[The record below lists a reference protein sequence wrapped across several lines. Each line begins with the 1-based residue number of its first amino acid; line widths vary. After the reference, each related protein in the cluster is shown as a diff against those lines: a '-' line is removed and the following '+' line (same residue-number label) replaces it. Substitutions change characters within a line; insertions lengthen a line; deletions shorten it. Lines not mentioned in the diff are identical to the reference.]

1 MKTVSE
7 LAKELNVNREEL
19 KSITQI
25 AKELKVSRQTV
36 YNKINNNPELS
47 SKLCQCTVKI
57 QNRTF
62 YALQAVELIKQ
73 EFDKSVKSNID
84 VKFTSNMIDT
94 LTQQLT
100 VKDCQISALQSEV
113 ATLTETVKEL
123 TIALKAAQALH
134 GMDKQ
139 QATIAVTAA
148 PKAEQTQ
155 RPRSEPRRQP
165 QHKKSWLDKLLR
177 R

>member
-1 MKTVSE
+1 MNAE
-7 LAKELNVNREEL
+7 Y
-19 KSITQI
+19 KSISQI
-25 AKELKVSRQTV
+25 AKELKVSRQTI

-47 SKLCQCTVKI
+47 SKLCQCTVKV
-57 QNRTF
+57 QNRTL
-62 YALQAVELIKQ
+62 YTLQAFELIKQ

-100 VKDCQISALQSEV
+100 VKDCQITALQ
-113 ATLTETVKEL
+113 AQIDKLTNTVQEL

-139 QATIAVTAA
+139 QNVIETKVKQA
-148 PKAEQTQ
+148 
-155 RPRSEPRRQP
+155 EPRPKGAATRQEPRAQERP
-165 QHKKSWLDKLLR
+165 QQKLNFMDKLR
-177 R
+177 AAADIFRK

>member
-1 MKTVSE
+1 M
-7 LAKELNVNREEL
+7 NNEEL

-62 YALQAVELIKQ
+62 YTLQAVELIKQ

-139 QATIAVTAA
+139 QKTIDIKAA
-148 PKAEQTQ
+148 PS
-155 RPRSEPRRQP
+155 RSEQPRPKGAATSSTQDKP
-165 QHKKSWLDKLLR
+165 KQKLSFMDKLR
-177 R
+177 AAADIFKK

>member
-1 MKTVSE
+1 M
-7 LAKELNVNREEL
+7 NEEL
-19 KSITQI
+19 TTISQI

-36 YNKINNNPELS
+36 YNRINNNPDLS

-62 YALQAVELIKQ
+62 YTLQAIDLIKQ
-73 EFDKSVKSNID
+73 DFEKNVKSSID

-100 VKDCQISALQSEV
+100 VKDNQIAALQSEV
-113 ATLTETVKEL
+113 ATLTDTVKEL

-139 QATIAVTAA
+139 QKTIDVRAAAA
-148 PKAEQTQ
+148 PTEK
-155 RPRSEPRRQP
+155 
-165 QHKKSWLDKLLR
+165 KKSKQASREPQPKPRPKKTWLDKLLR

>member
-1 MKTVSE
+1 MM
-7 LAKELNVNREEL
+7 NEEL
-19 KSITQI
+19 TTISQI

-36 YNKINNNPELS
+36 YNRINNNPDLS

-62 YALQAVELIKQ
+62 YTLQALDLIKQ
-73 EFDKSVKSNID
+73 DFEKNVKSNID

-100 VKDCQISALQSEV
+100 VKDNQIAALQSEV
-113 ATLTETVKEL
+113 ATLTDTVKEL

-139 QATIAVTAA
+139 QKTIDVKAAAA
-148 PKAEQTQ
+148 PKAASVTQ
-155 RPRSEPRRQP
+155 RRIFGRN
-165 QHKKSWLDKLLR
+165 
-177 R
+177 

>member
-1 MKTVSE
+1 MM
-7 LAKELNVNREEL
+7 NEEL
-19 KSITQI
+19 TTISQI

-36 YNKINNNPELS
+36 YNRINNNPDLS

-62 YALQAVELIKQ
+62 YTLQALDLIKQ
-73 EFDKSVKSNID
+73 DFEKNVKSNID

-100 VKDCQISALQSEV
+100 VKDNQIAALQSEV
-113 ATLTETVKEL
+113 ATLTDTVKEL

-139 QATIAVTAA
+139 QKTIDVKAAAA
-148 PKAEQTQ
+148 PKAASVTSRKSEPQPKP
-155 RPRSEPRRQP
+155 RPR
-165 QHKKSWLDKLLR
+165 KSWLDKLLR

>member
-1 MKTVSE
+1 M
-7 LAKELNVNREEL
+7 NEEL
-19 KSITQI
+19 TTISQI

-36 YNKINNNPELS
+36 YNRINNNPDLS

-62 YALQAVELIKQ
+62 YTLQALDLIKQ
-73 EFDKSVKSNID
+73 DFEKNVKSNID
-84 VKFTSNMIDT
+84 VKFTSSMIDT

-100 VKDCQISALQSEV
+100 VKDNQISALQSEV
-113 ATLTETVKEL
+113 ATLTDTVKEL

-139 QATIAVTAA
+139 QKTIDVRAAAA
-148 PKAEQTQ
+148 PEKKKKFEQASRESQ
-155 RPRSEPRRQP
+155 PKPRPR
-165 QHKKSWLDKLLR
+165 KSWLDKLLR